1 LFVEVSSN
9 ERTNS
14 QNAKRRTKNGKP
26 TVKIDI
32 VTIFPRMLSGPL
44 AEGIV
49 GRAIERGLLDVRV
62 HDLRDHT
69 TDRHRVVDDVP
80 FGGGPGMV
88 LKPEPLFAAVEFIRA
103 QRRREADAGDEPT
116 LTTEPEGRS
125 GGGSA
130 VILTSPD
137 GERLTHA
144 VAQRLS
150 ALEHIIVLCGRYEGV
165 DERVRTSLATA
176 TLSIGDYVLSGGE
189 LPALVI
195 VDAVAR
201 FVRGVVGD
209 EQSVARDTFARG
221 LLDYPQY
228 TRPAE
233 FRGMSVPPVLLSG
246 HHAEIEKWR
255 RREALRR
262 TLERRPDLLQDAAL
276 DADDR
281 AALQEFSAT
290 RPARRES
297 E

>member
-1 LFVEVSSN
+1 
-9 ERTNS
+9 
-14 QNAKRRTKNGKP
+14 
-26 TVKIDI
+26 VKIDI
-32 VTIFPRMLSGPL
+32 VTIFPRMLMGPL

-103 QRRREADAGDEPT
+103 ERRRAADASDEPK
-116 LTTEPEGRS
+116 LSTEPEGRS
-125 GGGSA
+125 GGGGGSA